1 MKKIFL
7 TLALIAICLTGIA
20 QTTTDHRAVNPD
32 VQRVELAK
40 AGKALTP
47 EQNLQWMDVMK
58 IYMPQIRE
66 KQLAGDVEESSKL
79 RSTMEKELSA
89 ILTDDQRK
97 KLLELKQQQNRPG
110 RVE

>member
-7 TLALIAICLTGIA
+7 TLALTAICFAVFA
-20 QTTTDHRAVNPD
+20 QTSSDHRTINPD
-32 VQRVELAK
+32 TQRLELAK

-47 EQNLQWMDVMK
+47 EQNLKWMDVMK

-66 KQLAGDVEESSKL
+66 KQLAGDVEETAKL
-79 RSTMEKELSA
+79 RSVMEKELSA